1 MARYLQDIRGSVNRD
16 IDCQFALN
24 LGMLIG
30 DYVSCKRVLIGRDA
44 HTPSQL
50 IKRAI
55 GTGLM
60 AAGVDVI
67 DFGVATVPVMH
78 HNMKRFDAHL
88 MINVSRSPLRAD
100 EINIKILSNHE
111 IPLEQRPTLYAE
123 YEELGKLRY
132 VDNYLESYVKSIME
146 SVSPS
151 VSEREFLI
159 VLGYDDGSPYNVE
172 GEILNQL
179 GCQTINITFR
189 GSLFGKNFPIANPSS
204 ISLISDVVKAVGAD
218 MGVILDNDRDTI
230 FFIDERGQLLRDQTV
245 LSIFAGYYISRGDG
259 PVVSSVVASKSLE
272 RVSRGRLIRT
282 SVNNV
287 LNEVHAKNAVF
298 GGDEPGMYI
307 FPEFQCCYDA
317 TFTLLKILEIIAEE
331 NRTLHALASEIGKY
345 SRVEFSVECPN
356 EFKDIVIEKLLKH
369 LHEGEVEII
378 DGIRVE
384 DQDGVILVRPSR
396 FEPVLRV
403 YIESESPE
411 ETQKRSRDIVD
422 LIKNEMSDLYGE

>member
-1 MARYLQDIRGSVNRD
+1 MARYVQDIRGSVNRD

-67 DFGVATVPVMH
+67 DFGVATVPVIH
-78 HNMKRFDAHL
+78 HHMKSFDTHL

-100 EINIKILSNHE
+100 EINIKLLSNHE

-123 YEELGKLRY
+123 YEELGKLMY
-132 VDNYLESYVKSIME
+132 VDNYLESYVR
-146 SVSPS
+146 SVLQLIAPS
-151 VSEREFLI
+151 VSEREFLV
-159 VLGYDDGSPYNVE
+159 VLGCDEGSPHNVE

-204 ISLISDVVKAVGAD
+204 IAMISDVVKAVGAD

-245 LSIFAGYYISRGDG
+245 LSIFAGHYLSRGDG

-287 LNEVHAKNAVF
+287 LNEVHTNNAVF

-317 TFTLLKILEIIAEE
+317 TFALLKMLEIITEE
-331 NRTLHALASEIGKY
+331 NRTLHDLASEIGKY

-356 EFKDIVIEKLLKH
+356 EFKDTVIERLLEQFQESDPE
-369 LHEGEVEII
+369 LI

-384 DQDGVILVRPSR
+384 DRAGVILIRPSR

-411 ETQKRSRDIVD
+411 ETQKRSRDMID